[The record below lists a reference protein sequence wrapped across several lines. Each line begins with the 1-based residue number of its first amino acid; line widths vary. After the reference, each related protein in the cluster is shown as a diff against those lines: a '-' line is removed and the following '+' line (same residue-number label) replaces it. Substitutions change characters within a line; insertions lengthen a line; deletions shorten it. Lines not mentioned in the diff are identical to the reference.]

1 MGEVQNENIE
11 RKAVIFN
18 VQKYNTF
25 DGPGVRTLIFF
36 KDARSD
42 VNGVRIQRDSNG
54 NSG

>member
-36 KDARSD
+36 SRMPA
-42 VNGVRIQRDSNG
+42 QM
-54 NSG
+54 

>member
-1 MGEVQNENIE
+1 MSEVRNENIE

-36 KDARSD
+36 QGCSDA
-42 VNGVRIQRDSNG
+42 NGVPIQRGLNG
-54 NSG
+54 NLS

>member
-1 MGEVQNENIE
+1 MSEVRNENIE

-36 KDARSD
+36 RVARSD
-42 VNGVRIQRDSNG
+42 AMVFQSRGA
-54 NSG
+54 